1 MEQKKTGRG
10 PNISREVRQLIIS
23 QAIHDSKNMP
33 RRALAVR
40 LQDLIEK
47 MGEISPTE
55 ETLMRLIS
63 EVRNK
68 QPSELD
74 QPWSIGVCE
83 KYNIPPDIIP
93 VLVKELQ
100 FRTNTEFKTLGQ
112 ELTIREARWFARLYP
127 VVEALTRKQFPH
139 DPEMGLRFLPL
150 VASCYAQRERACELM
165 NEQYPDTSELDR
177 ILFVNEDLSSDAL
190 FEAWW
195 RMCSE
200 QEQEIIVGILEKR
213 RTSVIKELEE
223 SLGHHLDTA
232 EANLINGYFDAA
244 MNGPLALREWERQHP
259 DVQKY
264 KQLRFAWIDIYIEA
278 LEVKRNER
286 QNNQT

>member
-1 MEQKKTGRG
+1 MDKKKTGRG
-10 PNISREVRQLIIS
+10 PNISNEIRKLIIS

-55 ETLMRLIS
+55 ETLMRMIS
-63 EVRNK
+63 EARNQ

-100 FRTNTEFKTLGQ
+100 FRAKTLQ
-112 ELTIREARWFARLYP
+112 QVPTIREARWFARLYQ
-127 VVEALTRKQFPH
+127 VVEALTRKQFPY
-139 DPEMGLRFLPL
+139 DPEMRLRFLPL
-150 VASCYAQRERACELM
+150 IASCYVERELVSELM
-165 NEQYPDTSELDR
+165 NEQCPDTSEFDR

-190 FEAWW
+190 AEVWW
-195 RMCSE
+195 RMRSE
-200 QEQEIIVGILEKR
+200 QEQRAIVEILEQR
-213 RTSVIKELEE
+213 RTSIINELGK
-223 SLGHHLDTA
+223 SLGHHLTAA
-232 EANLINGYFDAA
+232 EAGLVNGYFDTA
-244 MNGPLALREWERQHP
+244 MNGPIALRDWEKQHP

-264 KQLRFAWIDIYIEA
+264 KQLRLTWIDIYIEA